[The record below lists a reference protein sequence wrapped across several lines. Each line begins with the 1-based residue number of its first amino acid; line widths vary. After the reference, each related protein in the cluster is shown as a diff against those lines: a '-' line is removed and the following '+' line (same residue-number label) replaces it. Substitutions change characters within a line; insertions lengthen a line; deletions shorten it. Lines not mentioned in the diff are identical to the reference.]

1 MALIC
6 TLPTHLLAES
16 IHTARTSVSGWHETN
31 PSQTSERGYVKQDD
45 GKIFCDE
52 ENILGRECVGQ
63 MRAVVSA

>member
-1 MALIC
+1 M
-6 TLPTHLLAES
+6 
-16 IHTARTSVSGWHETN
+16 SGWHETN